1 MKGSSYSSQTWKTK
15 EMLIIPWYLCP
26 SLGGVFSRAW
36 SGGRRRQ
43 TLSTAQSVL
52 LRGTVNSHRTNSS
65 LSPSPWQSS
74 AWDAPLLAAEAEEK
88 LPGGFCSSGGHRDHL
103 TVLSPKHEV
112 AEELPEML
120 EEQPNT
126 TGLVIISASVTAP
139 AQHSR
144 NLCRDI
150 DFKNKDFYDLCQTS

>member
-1 MKGSSYSSQTWKTK
+1 
-15 EMLIIPWYLCP
+15 MLIIPWYLCP

-36 SGGRRRQ
+36 RGGRRRQ

-52 LRGTVNSHRTNSS
+52 LRGTVNSQRTNSS

-74 AWDAPLLAAEAEEK
+74 AWDTPLLAAEAEEK

-126 TGLVIISASVTAP
+126 TGLVIISVSVLHLHNTPKTSARILISRRKISMTSVKP
-139 AQHSR
+139 AGVPV
-144 NLCRDI
+144 L
-150 DFKNKDFYDLCQTS
+150 DFTDKG